1 MPPAPGNR
9 GDPVTKSK
17 RQTGLT
23 LIEIMI
29 AVAILAIISAI
40 AIPLYQGYV
49 VEARFGT
56 AAKDLAQI
64 QVLLDD
70 LATENSLAVFDSD
83 STDVL
88 GVYRQPSGRVV
99 LGALAT
105 APAGSEAWLDPWGRI
120 YRYQRPA
127 LATQEYR
134 LFSQA
139 EDTSADAD
147 DVRKRCTVGTLHC
160 D

>member
-1 MPPAPGNR
+1 MN
-9 GDPVTKSK
+9 TS

-49 VEARFGT
+49 VEARYGT

-64 QVLLDD
+64 QLILDD
-70 LATENSLAVFDSD
+70 LATENSLNVLDGG
-83 STDVL
+83 STNEL

-99 LGALAT
+99 LGAL
-105 APAGSEAWLDPWGRI
+105 GSTPPGAEAWLDPWDRI

-127 LATQEYR
+127 TATQEYR

-139 EDTSADAD
+139 EAAADASD
-147 DVRKRCTVGTLHC
+147 DLRKRCTVGTLHC

>member
-1 MPPAPGNR
+1 VIKRN
-9 GDPVTKSK
+9 
-17 RQTGLT
+17 RQTGMT

-70 LATENSLAVFDSD
+70 LATDNSLNVLDGG
-83 STDVL
+83 STDEL

-99 LGALAT
+99 LSALGAT
-105 APAGSEAWLDPWGRI
+105 PAGTEPWLDPWGRV
-120 YRYQRPA
+120 YRYQRRTD
-127 LATQEYR
+127 LAPQAYE

-139 EDTSADAD
+139 EDTGADAD
-147 DVRKRCTVGTLHC
+147 DVRKRCTIDNFQC